1 MTVCRGG
8 VGIGGGQPSSTQAKV
23 LTTRASEGVETT
35 QEDVMDC
42 EKIYSRLSHNVYAHN
57 VYFSYCI
64 GFRWLP
70 SWYAE
75 K

>member
-42 EKIYSRLSHNVYAHN
+42 EKI
-57 VYFSYCI
+57 
-64 GFRWLP
+64 
-70 SWYAE
+70 
-75 K
+75 